1 MPDSF
6 KSLKEIIEST
16 PELKNIKQLVEDGDV
31 VNDFN
36 KIFPELSSL
45 VKAIKCAKQTL
56 TLKSDNP
63 TVRNELKFR
72 EKEIIDKIN
81 SFYKQE
87 KVIRIKF
94 SNK

>member
-6 KSLKEIIEST
+6 KSIKEIIESS
-16 PELKNIKQLVEDGDV
+16 PELKNIKQLIDDGDIV
-31 VNDFN
+31 KDYH
-36 KIFPELSSL
+36 KIFPEFKTV
-45 VKAIKCAKQTL
+45 VKAVKCIKQTL

-72 EKEIIDKIN
+72 EKEIIEKIN

-87 KVIRIKF
+87 RVTRIKF

>member
-1 MPDSF
+1 MSDSF

-16 PELKNIKQLVEDGDV
+16 PQLKNIKQLIDDGDIV
-31 VNDFN
+31 KDFN
-36 KIFPELSSL
+36 KIFPELKTV
-45 VKAIKCAKQTL
+45 VKAVKCVKQVL

-72 EKEIIDKIN
+72 EKEIIEKIN

-87 KVIRIKF
+87 RVTRIKF

>member
-16 PELKNIKQLVEDGDV
+16 PELKNIKQLIDDGDIIK
-31 VNDFN
+31 DFD
-36 KIFPELSSL
+36 KIFPELKAL
-45 VKAIKCAKQTL
+45 VKAIRCSKQVL

-63 TVRNELKFR
+63 AVRNELKFR
-72 EKEIIDKIN
+72 EKEIIEKIN

-87 KVIRIKF
+87 RITRIKF

>member
-1 MPDSF
+1 MPDTF
-6 KSLKEIIEST
+6 KSIKEIIEST
-16 PELKNIKQLVEDGDV
+16 PELKNIKQIIDDGDIV
-31 VNDFN
+31 KDFH
-36 KIFPELSSL
+36 KIFPEFKTM
-45 VKAIKCAKQTL
+45 VKAEKCTKQVL

-72 EKEIIDKIN
+72 EKEIIEKIN

-87 KVIRIKF
+87 RVVRIKF

>member
-6 KSLKEIIEST
+6 KSIKEILETT
-16 PELKNIKQLVEDGDV
+16 PELKNIKMLLDDGDV
-31 VNDFN
+31 VKDFH
-36 KIFPELSSL
+36 KIFPELKSI
-45 VKAIKCAKQTL
+45 VKATNCLKQVL

-63 TVRNELKFR
+63 AVRNELKFR

-81 SFYKQE
+81 SFYNQKRI
-87 KVIRIKF
+87 IRIKF